1 MHEETVAE
9 AQERR
14 LNSVAQPIA
23 GSDPFLLAGLAP
35 ALQRAIGG
43 RRAGPSEAARMHEEP
58 KRREIGEILFLEDR
72 AQIGFDEG
80 GARQALVVAHEP
92 QAVAVAAKA
101 PAALFAGVHPVLD
114 RRGGR
119 APAAVG
125 GQVIARPVEFVRWRH
140 HHNRHS
146 SAEPIQRHGEM
157 PAAEDARAD
166 TCKTGEAKHV
176 TEEIFDEFDG
186 GGVGWMFRCGERGEQ
201 RLADAEVTRDLVAKG
216 EALRNAV
223 IGFALP
229 ARLMRRN
236 ARQRGRSR
244 QTKRPCG
251 FDRSLERRPTFR

>member
-23 GSDPFLLAGLAP
+23 GGDPFLLAGLAP
-35 ALQRAIGG
+35 ALQRAIAG

-101 PAALFAGVHPVLD
+101 PAA
-114 RRGGR
+114 
-119 APAAVG
+119 AVA

-140 HHNRHS
+140 HHNWHS

-166 TCKTGEAKHV
+166 TCKTGE
-176 TEEIFDEFDG
+176 
-186 GGVGWMFRCGERGEQ
+186 
-201 RLADAEVTRDLVAKG
+201 
-216 EALRNAV
+216 
-223 IGFALP
+223 
-229 ARLMRRN
+229 
-236 ARQRGRSR
+236 
-244 QTKRPCG
+244 
-251 FDRSLERRPTFR
+251 